1 MAADNNYAVSKTY
14 VDNQLSVYERAT
26 YADLET
32 AKSNAITATNNAN
45 AAVTNLTTSVNDA
58 LDKIDTSLADALQK
72 IDDKL
77 NTLGNMAYVNYTVS
91 KTI

>member
-45 AAVTNLTTSVNDA
+45 AAVTNLNTQLTAA
-58 LDKIDTSLADALQK
+58 LKK